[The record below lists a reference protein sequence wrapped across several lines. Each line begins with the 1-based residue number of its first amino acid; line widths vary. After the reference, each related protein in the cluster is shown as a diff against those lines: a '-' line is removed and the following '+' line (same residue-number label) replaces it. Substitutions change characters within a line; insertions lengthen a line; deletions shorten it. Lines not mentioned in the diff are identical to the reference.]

1 MKILLW
7 ATALVATV
15 GGRGLAAIL
24 VVPPLVAGVWYLMR
38 RTNRRS
44 ARVQAATDSLR
55 ELGGQ
60 EG

>member
-24 VVPPLVAGVWYLMR
+24 VVPPLVAAVFYLVVR
-38 RTNRRS
+38 RNRQGGRI
-44 ARVQAATDSLR
+44 QAATEKLR

-60 EG
+60 G